1 MNYKENEE
9 KMLIDTPQIDEE
21 VTKYVKIISD
31 LIGFDL
37 SQYNVSNIYAL
48 NVILSNPSHAISDT
62 DVCNKIHDL
71 KELMNLME
79 GISDVR

>member
-48 NVILSNPSHAISDT
+48 NVILANPSNFISDP

-79 GISDVR
+79 GLSDVR